1 MAKTNVAVFAQTPL
15 TSAKV
20 LSAAV
25 SQTGTG
31 SISDVNNA
39 VTGAVELLT
48 AGADGAI
55 VTRAHLQPRGTIA
68 ATVAYLFI
76 RPANAGENEII
87 MIDSTLLSA
96 VTMTV
101 TATSTKTAFTIS
113 EASPLRL
120 GAGDKLFA
128 AISVAQSVGI
138 TAYTEYTNF

>member
-15 TSAKV
+15 TGAKV

-55 VTRAHLQPRGTIA
+55 VTRVHLQPRGTIT

-76 RPANAGENEII
+76 RPANAGANEII